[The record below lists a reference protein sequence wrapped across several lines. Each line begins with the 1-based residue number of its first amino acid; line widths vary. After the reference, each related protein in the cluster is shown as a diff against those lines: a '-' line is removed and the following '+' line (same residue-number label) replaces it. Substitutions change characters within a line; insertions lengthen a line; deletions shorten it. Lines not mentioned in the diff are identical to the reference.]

1 MKLGWKP
8 LINWETG
15 IEDTIKWYL
24 DNIDFLNNKFSGER
38 LGKLSK

>member
-8 LINWETG
+8 LIEWEIG
-15 IEDTIKWYL
+15 IEDTVNWYL
-24 DNIDFLNNKFSGER
+24 NNIDFLTNKYSGER